1 MPTPDAPFAPG
12 DHPGEAHSSSGA
24 PLRGSPDPS
33 RPDPPVGVLLMTY
46 GSAAT
51 AEEVPAYLRSVRGGR
66 DADPELVA
74 EFQRRYRLIGW
85 SPLVRITLEQGA
97 ELQRRLDADHGT
109 GRYRV
114 EVGMLHSKP
123 TIDEAV
129 ARLAVAGSRRLIGIV
144 LSPQWSPQIMGGY
157 QRALDAAAWRLG
169 PGAQVVLAGP
179 WHRTPAFLDALAE
192 RVTEALGR
200 LDPGVPV
207 VFTAHSLPE
216 RILAAGDPY
225 PDELRATAEAVAREA
240 DLERWRIAWQSAGR
254 TAEPWIGPDVL
265 EVLPQLVEAGAT
277 GVVVCPAGF
286 VADHLEVLYD
296 LDVEAAAEARA
307 LGLPF
312 ARTAAPNAHPA
323 LAATLARVIEAH
335 VQ

>member
-1 MPTPDAPFAPG
+1 M
-12 DHPGEAHSSSGA
+12 
-24 PLRGSPDPS
+24 
-33 RPDPPVGVLLMTY
+33 LLMTY

-97 ELQRRLDADHGT
+97 ELQRLLDTTKGT

-129 ARLAVAGSRRLIGIV
+129 ARLAVAGVRRLVGIV
-144 LSPQWSPQIMGGY
+144 LSPQWSPVIMGGY
-157 QRALDAAAWRLG
+157 RRALDAAAWRLG
-169 PGAQVVLAGP
+169 PDADVVLAGP

-200 LDPGVPV
+200 LDLDVPV
-207 VFTAHSLPE
+207 LFTAHSLPKAVVDRDPAYLGQLAETIDAVVE
-216 RILAAGDPY
+216 RTGLD
-225 PDELRATAEAVAREA
+225 RS
-240 DLERWRIAWQSAGR
+240 RWQFAYQSAGHSPEEWLKPDLKDLLPGLR
-254 TAEPWIGPDVL
+254 DAGHTAVL
-265 EVLPQLVEAGAT
+265 
-277 GVVVCPAGF
+277 VVPVQF
-286 VADHLEVLYD
+286 LADHLEILYVID
-296 LDVEAAAEARA
+296 IAARDEATEAGLAFNRIELMNTSPAFIRA
-307 LGLPF
+307 LADVTLDQERSAQP
-312 ARTAAPNAHPA
+312 AR
-323 LAATLARVIEAH
+323 
-335 VQ
+335 